1 MKFATLILSVLVLA
15 SARAYNANSGVNRRD
30 VFRSVA
36 STGVAAAFVSSPSLA
51 NALDACPAGSS
62 NCIRTT
68 WTPPAGTSKA
78 DATSTLKKVLES
90 YSQEGQNKVDLGGW
104 RIVEDNFGSGSATI
118 EYTSGI
124 GNFAKYFNGGK
135 PFIDDL
141 KLEIANS
148 GVVEVRSASRIGDSD
163 FKVNQKRLSFFVEK
177 LGAEGWNAPEPKY

>member
-1 MKFATLILSVLVLA
+1 MKFATIIVSFLFA
-15 SARAYNANSGVNRRD
+15 SATAYNANSGVNRRD

-36 STGVAAAFVSSPSLA
+36 SAGVAAAFVSSPSFA
-51 NALDACPAGSS
+51 NALEACPAGSS

-90 YSQEGQNKVDLGGW
+90 YPQEGQNKVDLGGW
-104 RIVEDNFGSGSATI
+104 KIVEDNFASGSARI
-118 EYTSGI
+118 EYTSGL
-124 GNFAKYFNGGK
+124 GNFAKFLNGGK

-141 KLEIANS
+141 KLDIADS
-148 GVVEVRSASRIGDSD
+148 GVVDVRSSSRIGESD

-177 LGAEGWNAPEPKY
+177 LMAEGWNAPEPKY